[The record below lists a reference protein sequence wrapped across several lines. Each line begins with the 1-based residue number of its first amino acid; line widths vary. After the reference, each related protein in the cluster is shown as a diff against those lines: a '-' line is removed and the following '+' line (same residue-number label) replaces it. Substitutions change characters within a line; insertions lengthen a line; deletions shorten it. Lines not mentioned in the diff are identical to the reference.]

1 MTPAVKESLY
11 KLSDYSQ
18 ARCLAEAVLREL
30 DSEQYPEL
38 IILASRVLSPRAR
51 AHQSEAA

>member
-30 DSEQYPEL
+30 DPEQYPEL